1 VDDVESVAHEK
12 ARAMPRLGR
21 FIATLVIPDHTPIR
35 IEKTGS
41 SPSHFTLWAE
51 PTDLLACVVSI
62 APVSQPGVE

>member
-1 VDDVESVAHEK
+1 
-12 ARAMPRLGR
+12 MPRLGR